1 MEDNK
6 VTIDE
11 FTEEFSYG
19 FLGEKEVEYV
29 ERIENFLNK
38 YSETQ
43 HALIMDLL
51 DLQWVAFVQQLWF
64 IGDETGVS
72 EVGKNH
78 FAVARLQINA
88 NIRIER
94 GLPERN
100 MLREMMRIE
109 YCDVLRILENAERNA
124 GEER

>member
-1 MEDNK
+1 
-6 VTIDE
+6 
-11 FTEEFSYG
+11 
-19 FLGEKEVEYV
+19 
-29 ERIENFLNK
+29 
-38 YSETQ
+38 
-43 HALIMDLL
+43 MDLL

-64 IGDETGVS
+64 IGDETGVP

-124 GEER
+124 GEV